1 MYPIIIELKEKIIKL
16 NLFENEISLSSA
28 FHHRTA
34 IISTRI
40 YIFLLLLS
48 VNILIGYT
56 LFKGQSQTITIQN
69 PTETIYK
76 NLFNKYQTTLQCQC
90 SQIAI
95 SYGSFLSISP
105 QYHPICS
112 SIYIQDQWIELLF
125 NSNTTYFLPIDFRS
139 LASSHFQ
146 LLATLCSFVQQIVH
160 DAIDD
165 FLSNTF
171 LSPQIL
177 SEVSLEQRSYAESS
191 FLRISTANNVKHL
204 LHLIRNLTQSNRLQT
219 ALSTA
224 TINMLYYDSTNTVSA
239 FSWTDIFNLFRM
251 NCSCSFTTSCYLP
264 SGFYNHIAYDIAR
277 NGLWHDQPMGNVTG
291 FKVGCYA
298 IEGILQSTL
307 ECFFNSQ
314 CLTMIQ
320 ILFPISPNIN
330 IYPFNHSQTRFSS
343 ITTIEEL
350 TNELFLET
358 WLTIISF
365 SNYYNHCIPYICTYR
380 YTQRNILYVIT
391 KLLGIYGGLTAVLRV
406 CIPLIVTK
414 WRNQFIRQRSEKTIR
429 TNGNKRFD
437 EIWEMIKIK
446 IFRINLFDDVKSR
459 SDPFALDTAIISTRI
474 YLILLCMSTG
484 ILISYTAVTLHM
496 STIIIRNPSEMIYDN
511 LLNQYKSTLKCPC
524 SQIAIEYSSFVSLSP
539 VYHQVCS
546 SPFISDIW
554 TISSGGKSFSA
565 MEFKAIQSFFIILKV
580 FCSLT
585 EQTVSDAWRIFNQS
599 VIITSHTISS
609 DELIIRTKDAFN
621 QFESQTA
628 TNFKHIISLIQSYLG
643 TMFST
648 LENNVEF
655 ASYQPVTNGSSVNF
669 KLIPTTKQNNCSCA
683 LNNECLQIITY
694 TGITISDRGVIYPV
708 PTLYVGCSMVQA
720 VLRSTL
726 ECFFNQTCFDAF
738 KEQNIY
744 LQLLNV
750 SILQESKTRFSS
762 KTMIGTL
769 VDELMIERWNEQINF
784 SRYYTQCAS
793 PQCSYTLIL
802 RNNVLSITTTVVGL
816 LGGLSVALRLTIPF
830 FVNAIRNR
838 IYRRRNELLTDRT
851 STFSDRFYHAYNL
864 LKEKALEFNL
874 FEHQGTNDNAYHLK
888 TQIISTRIYLLLLI
902 LSISILI
909 VYTLLIGDIKY
920 VTIQYPSLNTFE
932 QLESHKIYSSTLNCL
947 CQNLSIQYDTFISIS
962 YRLHQLCSSDIFSI
976 NFLNL
981 IYNPLNTFNYS
992 YFDYRLFILP
1002 QFRWLNSLCTLAN
1015 STFNDALIVFY
1026 SNTLVTGR
1034 VQSRT
1039 TIQIQI
1045 DTALTHFYLST
1056 SRAFLRAL
1064 DFIQQVSQGN
1074 GIISEI
1080 ESNWYFTSRIEP
1092 IQYASLWTEPR
1103 SYYDHN
1109 SSCSCSINHM
1119 CTSVAMI
1126 DEWIIPGFRVGCY
1139 PLQSLLQSTLEC
1151 LYNQTCLN
1159 QLKSIYFN
1167 SDLTFQ
1173 SLDPTLSSPNVTVQT
1188 LINKLLVDRLEH
1200 SIDYN
1205 QYYSSCAPIS
1215 CTYSYN
1221 QRVDSIYLVTSIIG
1235 LFGGLTIALKLF
1247 VPMIV
1252 KTIRHFKNY
1261 HHRNRTIPL
1270 AVREIPDTPSKF

>member
-1 MYPIIIELKEKIIKL
+1 
-16 NLFENEISLSSA
+16 
-28 FHHRTA
+28 
-34 IISTRI
+34 
-40 YIFLLLLS
+40 
-48 VNILIGYT
+48 
-56 LFKGQSQTITIQN
+56 
-69 PTETIYK
+69 
-76 NLFNKYQTTLQCQC
+76 
-90 SQIAI
+90 
-95 SYGSFLSISP
+95 
-105 QYHPICS
+105 
-112 SIYIQDQWIELLF
+112 
-125 NSNTTYFLPIDFRS
+125 
-139 LASSHFQ
+139 
-146 LLATLCSFVQQIVH
+146 
-160 DAIDD
+160 
-165 FLSNTF
+165 
-171 LSPQIL
+171 
-177 SEVSLEQRSYAESS
+177 
-191 FLRISTANNVKHL
+191 
-204 LHLIRNLTQSNRLQT
+204 
-219 ALSTA
+219 
-224 TINMLYYDSTNTVSA
+224 
-239 FSWTDIFNLFRM
+239 
-251 NCSCSFTTSCYLP
+251 
-264 SGFYNHIAYDIAR
+264 
-277 NGLWHDQPMGNVTG
+277 
-291 FKVGCYA
+291 
-298 IEGILQSTL
+298 
-307 ECFFNSQ
+307 
-314 CLTMIQ
+314 
-320 ILFPISPNIN
+320 
-330 IYPFNHSQTRFSS
+330 
-343 ITTIEEL
+343 
-350 TNELFLET
+350 
-358 WLTIISF
+358 
-365 SNYYNHCIPYICTYR
+365 
-380 YTQRNILYVIT
+380 
-391 KLLGIYGGLTAVLRV
+391 
-406 CIPLIVTK
+406 
-414 WRNQFIRQRSEKTIR
+414 
-429 TNGNKRFD
+429 
-437 EIWEMIKIK
+437 
-446 IFRINLFDDVKSR
+446 
-459 SDPFALDTAIISTRI
+459 
-474 YLILLCMSTG
+474 
-484 ILISYTAVTLHM
+484 
-496 STIIIRNPSEMIYDN
+496 
-511 LLNQYKSTLKCPC
+511 
-524 SQIAIEYSSFVSLSP
+524 
-539 VYHQVCS
+539 
-546 SPFISDIW
+546 
-554 TISSGGKSFSA
+554 
-565 MEFKAIQSFFIILKV
+565 
-580 FCSLT
+580 
-585 EQTVSDAWRIFNQS
+585 
-599 VIITSHTISS
+599 
-609 DELIIRTKDAFN
+609 
-621 QFESQTA
+621 
-628 TNFKHIISLIQSYLG
+628 
-643 TMFST
+643 
-648 LENNVEF
+648 
-655 ASYQPVTNGSSVNF
+655 
-669 KLIPTTKQNNCSCA
+669 
-683 LNNECLQIITY
+683 
-694 TGITISDRGVIYPV
+694 
-708 PTLYVGCSMVQA
+708 
-720 VLRSTL
+720 
-726 ECFFNQTCFDAF
+726 
-738 KEQNIY
+738 
-744 LQLLNV
+744 
-750 SILQESKTRFSS
+750 
-762 KTMIGTL
+762 MIGTL

-802 RNNVLSITTTVVGL
+802 RNNVLSIATTVVGL

-932 QLESHKIYSSTLNCL
+932 QL
-947 CQNLSIQYDTFISIS
+947 
-962 YRLHQLCSSDIFSI
+962 DIFSI

-1200 SIDYN
+1200 CIDYN